1 VEENRWA
8 AERDEKS
15 GTENGLKSKLVLGS
29 LSEVTVE
36 CLIVIRVLC
45 YFEGFLEDV
54 WRWL

>member
-1 VEENRWA
+1 MEENRWA